1 MTNTVFDEYSGTS
14 MCGVV
19 WVTGKVCI
27 IMGYLEVRSVSKVSF
42 TYQ

>member
-1 MTNTVFDEYSGTS
+1 VIGE
-14 MCGVV
+14 
-19 WVTGKVCI
+19 VCI